1 MSATTISPGTVTR
14 PPSAPRPRWT
24 ASTSSAPASL
34 PATWTSRHGH
44 RLQEPLSGGTRFPVP
59 QADDL
64 DLRPIH
70 HRLEDRVRGH
80 MLICMLAACFT
91 WHLRYTWAPLT
102 FADE

>member
-34 PATWTSRHGH
+34 QRPGLPATVTAYKNLAREERDFRS
-44 RLQEPLSGGTRFPVP
+44 LK
-59 QADDL
+59 ADDL

-91 WHLRYTWAPLT
+91 WHLRHTWAPLT